1 MISDDGTKCVK
12 PMSEEQEDPEEKES
26 EKVPAHTVVGGLGGY
41 QPKYQEA
48 AIEADPVQDTNLKV
62 AALSQQIQNLKTKQK
77 ILEQQVRHIPQMAMN
92 ATQASQVFELERTQ
106 KELHRLIKLK
116 KKSS

>member
-1 MISDDGTKCVK
+1 
-12 PMSEEQEDPEEKES
+12 MSEEQEDPEEKES
-26 EKVPAHTVVGGLGGY
+26 EKVPAHTVVGGLGGLGGY

-77 ILEQQVRHIPQMAMN
+77 ILEQQVRHIPQMSMS